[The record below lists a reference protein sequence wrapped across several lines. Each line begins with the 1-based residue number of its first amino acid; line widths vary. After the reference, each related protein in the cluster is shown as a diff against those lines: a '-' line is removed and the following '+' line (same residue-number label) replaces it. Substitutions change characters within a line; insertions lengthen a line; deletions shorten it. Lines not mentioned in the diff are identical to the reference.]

1 VSDRRPLRTGS
12 AVAALAGIAV
22 LLTACGGNLLPPE
35 RPADALDEQS
45 WGFESAF
52 LGSGDGSVH
61 VYSPEAV
68 TVADGL
74 LRITATRLDEPMQV
88 DDDSDGTVDRIL
100 TWQSGFVTTRERV
113 EFTHGR
119 FEVRARVPAGAGLWP
134 AVWLRPLGRAY
145 GSWPRSGEIDIV
157 EILGD
162 DIGRAHTTA
171 HWWDGEHVLD
181 AVASEITNIGD
192 GFHLFALEWSPDEL
206 VWSIDGVVVH
216 RLTDW
221 HTDLG
226 PSGAP
231 FDQAFHLNVNLAVGG
246 GWPGPPDDDTPD
258 GATFEV
264 DWVRVTELPGG

>member
-35 RPADALDEQS
+35 RPADAVETPDQ
-45 WGFESAF
+45 
-52 LGSGDGSVH
+52 
-61 VYSPEAV
+61 
-68 TVADGL
+68 VADGGS
-74 LRITATRLDEPMQV
+74 ATETDPPQGLEIWS
-88 DDDSDGTVDRIL
+88 DDFDGTVDRIL